1 MRLPDARATAVA
13 LAAAAV
19 LRLSAAPPADP
30 AGLLRAVGARVADY
44 YQRAQHVMCT
54 EIATVQ
60 PIDRDWSPQGLGRTV
75 ESDLRVEA
83 DGAVGDRLP
92 EPRVVRG
99 IRRINGRSPRP
110 SDSTSRNGCTDPNP
124 LSPEPL
130 AFLLPQHREDYRF
143 TSVRDGRERGRAA
156 LVMDFVSTDRTSR
169 PELIQDEHGHDDCF
183 DWTGPVALR
192 GRVWVDAETF
202 DVLRVDRSLAG
213 PTDVRVSSGLQRRFN
228 FAPFVTLDRDDV
240 SMRFRPVTFTDPDE
254 VLVLPESIDATT
266 VVRNGLQST
275 RRTDT
280 FRDYRRFYTAARIKD
295 R

>member
-110 SDSTSRNGCTDPNP
+110 SDSTSRNGCTNPDP

-143 TSVRDGRERGRAA
+143 TSVRDGREQCSFTVWANFEKSVFDCSSSAGVITSASVPRFAA
-156 LVMDFVSTDRTSR
+156 SCFGAIIPSATR
-169 PELIQDEHGHDDCF
+169 PRQIIGHLPIMIGAPRWLKPPIRVRWPHPRY
-183 DWTGPVALR
+183 DWTIRVLCPATAEGSPPPLTQPQPSPHEGIIRASGYTWERTAEMTADVYESVA
-192 GRVWVDAETF
+192 TF
-202 DVLRVDRSLAG
+202 VPPR
-213 PTDVRVSSGLQRRFN
+213 
-228 FAPFVTLDRDDV
+228 
-240 SMRFRPVTFTDPDE
+240 
-254 VLVLPESIDATT
+254 
-266 VVRNGLQST
+266 
-275 RRTDT
+275 
-280 FRDYRRFYTAARIKD
+280 
-295 R
+295 